1 MPRPATRIA
10 QAGRPGQRILLGLL
24 AAFAVQAA
32 ASAPLPERERFQAA
46 WNAASRGDRATFDQ
60 LRPGLTA
67 YALYPYL
74 QYEDFRHRRRQVDPA
89 EMAAF
94 LEAHQEWA
102 FTRGLRLAWLK
113 SLGQAGRWQAL
124 LDHAD
129 GSRATEVRCYRVRA
143 RIETGQLEGV
153 MQDAQALWTVGKSQA
168 SECDPVF
175 DWLKRHDGIT
185 PDLAWERIRLAMLA
199 GNPRFTL
206 YLARFLPLPDRDWLQ
221 TWQELD
227 RTGYRRLEQ
236 AGAWPDGPR
245 TRMISSVALQRLA
258 RQDAERAWA
267 AFQALDGHFNWSA
280 AQRGAA
286 LREIALQAAVSLAD
300 VTPQVMQALP
310 VELQDGQIL
319 EWWAR
324 QLLAEGDWQALDRVI
339 GRMAPEARSDAR
351 WRYWQAVARDRL
363 GDAEAA
369 QGIREGLASESNYY
383 GFLAADQLDRPYSI
397 CPQEPAVTRQEIDA
411 LRARDDFA
419 RALELHAAGLENWAL
434 AEWSLA
440 TSRLDPPGLRV
451 AAGLAREEGWHD
463 RVIFSLGDSGDWQY
477 YDWRFPVVWAEAVAA
492 EAARNSLDPAWVHG
506 VMRSESALAE
516 SARSSAGALGLLQVM
531 PATARRLARDHG
543 LAYQGEAQLR
553 EAEPNIRFGTR
564 FMRELLDRYDQNLV
578 LVAGAYNAG
587 PNAVDRWLDTRPRG
601 SADAWIESIPYYETR
616 DYIPRVLAF
625 TAIYEWRMNNPVT
638 RVSSRMPDLDS
649 GTMGVPETTEV
660 VCANPG

>member
-1 MPRPATRIA
+1 M
-10 QAGRPGQRILLGLL
+10 PGQRLLLGLF
-24 AAFAVQAA
+24 AAFAVQAS
-32 ASAPLPERERFQAA
+32 ASSTLPERERFETA
-46 WNAASRGDRATFDQ
+46 WNAASRGDRVTFDQ
-60 LRPGLTA
+60 LRPGLTG

-74 QYEDFRHRRRQVDPA
+74 QYEDYRYRRRQVDPA
-89 EMAAF
+89 ELAAF
-94 LEAHQEWA
+94 LEAHEDWA

-124 LDHAD
+124 LDYGA
-129 GSRATEVRCYRVRA
+129 STNATEVRCYRTRA
-143 RIETGQLEGV
+143 RIETGQLDGV
-153 MQDAQALWTVGKSQA
+153 MQEAQALWTVGRSQPSA
-168 SECDPVF
+168 CDPVF

-185 PDLAWERIRLAMLA
+185 TDLAWERIRLAMLE

-206 YLARFLPLPDRDWLQ
+206 YLARFLPLPDRDWLK

-227 RTGYRRLEQ
+227 RTGYRRLAQ
-236 AGAWPDGPR
+236 AGAWPDEPR

-258 RQDAERAWA
+258 RQDVERAWN
-267 AFQALDGHFNWSA
+267 AFQALDGHFAWSVA
-280 AQRGAA
+280 ERGAA

-310 VELQDGQIL
+310 AELQDGQIL

-324 QLLAEGDWQALDRVI
+324 HHLAEGDWQALNGVI

-351 WRYWQAVARDRL
+351 WRYWQAVARDRM
-363 GDAEAA
+363 GDAEVAHS
-369 QGIREGLASESNYY
+369 IREGLASESNYY

-397 CPQEPAVTRQEIDA
+397 CPLEPAVTRQEIDA
-411 LRARDDFA
+411 LRARDDFS
-419 RALELHAAGLENWAL
+419 RALELHAAGLQNWAL

-440 TSRLDPPGLRV
+440 TARLDTAGLRV

-463 RVIFSLGDSGDWQY
+463 RVIFSLGNSGDWQY

-492 EAARNSLDPAWVHG
+492 EAARNSLDPAWVLG

-531 PATARRLARDHG
+531 PATARRLARHHG
-543 LAYQGEAQLR
+543 LAYHGQAQLR
-553 EAEPNIRFGTR
+553 QAEPNIRFGTR

-587 PNAVDRWLDTRPRG
+587 PNAVDRWLGTRPRG

-625 TAIYEWRMNNPVT
+625 TAIYEWRMNGPVT

-649 GTMGVPETTEV
+649 GTMGALETTEV